1 MTVLA
6 VIPARW
12 ASTRFPGK
20 PVTLIAGRPMI
31 AHVWDRATE
40 AAAVDE
46 VVIATDDERIAE
58 VCEAN
63 RMAYEMT
70 SGEHP
75 TGTDRLAEV
84 ARNRPADVYVNV
96 QGDEPLIHPDSID
109 AVARCL
115 LDAIPRGIDVATG
128 YIDGASREQQ
138 ADPSVVHLLPSMD
151 GCAISFSRYPIPY
164 AMGEA
169 MTPAVHVG
177 LYAFTPDSLARYAGY
192 ERGPVERA
200 ENIEILRFLER
211 GERIAAVPV
220 APGSIGVDTPED
232 VARVEALMKAGEGAE

>member
-1 MTVLA
+1 MSG
-6 VIPARW
+6 I
-12 ASTRFPGK
+12 
-20 PVTLIAGRPMI
+20 GR
-31 AHVWDRATE
+31 A

-84 ARNRPADVYVNV
+84 ARSRPADVYVNV
-96 QGDEPLIHPDSID
+96 QGDEPLIHPESID

-128 YIDGASREQQ
+128 YIDGASPEQQ
-138 ADPSVVHLLPSMD
+138 ADPSVVTCCRAWTAAPYRFPVTPSPM
-151 GCAISFSRYPIPY
+151 PW
-164 AMGEA
+164 
-169 MTPAVHVG
+169 
-177 LYAFTPDSLARYAGY
+177 AR
-192 ERGPVERA
+192 R
-200 ENIEILRFLER
+200 
-211 GERIAAVPV
+211 
-220 APGSIGVDTPED
+220 
-232 VARVEALMKAGEGAE
+232 